1 MRWITPN
8 LIWSAARITS
18 PMKWHLSDKHLS
30 FFHLNISS
38 LPFHI
43 EKLSTLITE
52 HNLNFNF
59 IGIIES
65 GLILYKNLISSIQL
79 PGYNIAT
86 PTECSNEVT
95 LLHQKKWIKYK
106 LRKYLKSKQLEPTF
120 IEVFQN
126 KKILSRLCI

>member
-1 MRWITPN
+1 MDNPESNMVCSKNYEPYEVTP
-8 LIWSAARITS
+8 LRQTPIILSLKHFFTS
-18 PMKWHLSDKHLS
+18 FSHWK
-30 FFHLNISS
+30 
-38 LPFHI
+38 
-43 EKLSTLITE
+43 T
-52 HNLNFNF
+52 FNTYYRTQLEF